1 LTFSSFFPGQ
11 IAGQTESVAR
21 TPSGC
26 RIRCPES
33 LFELLIGGEREM
45 KVRAKLWGI
54 PTIDRPP
61 KYEKEIQLEFDGRT
75 VKDLIQHL
83 LSEIEPK
90 SRNFVVDEKGE
101 ISSELA
107 ILINGKIVSESNRYN
122 KPLTGGD
129 FIELVLAPG

>member
-1 LTFSSFFPGQ
+1 
-11 IAGQTESVAR
+11 
-21 TPSGC
+21 
-26 RIRCPES
+26 
-33 LFELLIGGEREM
+33 M

-54 PTIDRPP
+54 PTIDPP
-61 KYEKEIQLEFDGRT
+61 SKYENEIQLEFDGST

-90 SRNFVVDEKGE
+90 KRNLVVDGKGE
-101 ISSELA
+101 ISSGLT

-122 KPLTGGD
+122 KQLRGGD